1 MGWSVIRG
9 RTSWCSLLALIMS
22 AAAAGCASSRSGMSP
37 QQTGELRAALRNVYE
52 AVERGDESTYRKLV
66 TIRMGDE
73 YSDAVTNTMFAS
85 IRLHQVVEEKQPR
98 EGASDRD
105 TAVTR
110 PTSLAPSRHLP
121 ATTQVRASLAAVDY
135 RDNARTI
142 LRAIEGWTF
151 TVQGSRA
158 TIDQLASR
166 PGAPTLRRDG
176 KRWILEPVPLD
187 LPRGTASYQLAVSQE
202 RAMTEALVA
211 AHDAV
216 MRGEA
221 RSIEDVN
228 TILRNL
234 LTPPTTQP

>member
-1 MGWSVIRG
+1 MGWSVIG
-9 RTSWCSLLALIMS
+9 RIGWCSLLALIAS
-22 AAAAGCASSRSGMSP
+22 AVAGCASSRSGMSP
-37 QQTGELRAALRNVYE
+37 QQTSELRAALRNVYE
-52 AVERGDESTYRKLV
+52 AVERGDEQTYRRLV
-66 TIRMGDE
+66 TIRMGDA
-73 YSDAVTNTMFAS
+73 YSDAVTDTMFAS
-85 IRLHQVVEEKQPR
+85 IRLHQVVDEKELR
-98 EGASDRD
+98 EGASDRP

-110 PTSLAPSRHLP
+110 PTSLASSRHMP
-121 ATTQVRASLAAVDY
+121 TTQIRASLAAVDY

-151 TVQGSRA
+151 TVHGDHA

-176 KRWILEPVPLD
+176 KHWVLEPLPLD
-187 LPRGTASYQLAVSQE
+187 LPRGTASYRLAVAQE
-202 RAMTEALVA
+202 RDMTAALTA

-216 MRGEA
+216 MSGEA

-228 TILRNL
+228 TILRKL